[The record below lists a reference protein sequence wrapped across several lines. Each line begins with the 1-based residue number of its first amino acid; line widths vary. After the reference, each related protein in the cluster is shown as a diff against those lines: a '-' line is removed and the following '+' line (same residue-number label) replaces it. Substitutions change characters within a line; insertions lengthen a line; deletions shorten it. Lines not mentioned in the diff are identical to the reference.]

1 MNISGM
7 IKSSLIDYPGLISC
21 VVFVPGCNYSCFYC
35 HNRSLIDGTHIL
47 LTPQYVMDFLEKR
60 AGLLDGVV
68 VSGGEP
74 TLQVNLLRFL
84 DRLKGLGYQVKVDT
98 NGSRPEI
105 IREIIQENLC
115 DYFAVDYKAPAAQYS
130 QICGNG
136 ADAQKV
142 IETISLLE
150 SSGIPFE
157 TRTTVIPQFGQA
169 ELLTMAKELPVVP
182 RYVLNRYKVPEK
194 YLPADEERI
203 RIKPHSSEGI
213 ESLASFIMNFQP
225 NTIL

>member
-130 QICGNG
+130 QICGSG

-142 IETISLLE
+142 IETICLLE
-150 SSGIPFE
+150 NSGIPFE

>member
-84 DRLKGLGYQVKVDT
+84 GRLKELGYQVKVDT

-105 IREIIQENLC
+105 IQEIIQENLC

-130 QICGNG
+130 QICGSG